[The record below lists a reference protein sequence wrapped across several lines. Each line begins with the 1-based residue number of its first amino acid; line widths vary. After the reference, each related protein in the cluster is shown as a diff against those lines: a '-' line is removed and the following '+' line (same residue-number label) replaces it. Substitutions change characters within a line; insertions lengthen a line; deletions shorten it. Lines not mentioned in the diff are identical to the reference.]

1 MNYIVHFYILASVVV
16 GCFSISAF
24 SFLFSIPTGIASSAA
39 GFKIYAITAGI
50 KNYKS
55 IIKKKKKNHDKI
67 VFLAKTKLNS
77 IEALISRALIDS
89 YISHDESF
97 SVSNVLR
104 E

>member
-77 IEALISRALIDS
+77 IEALISRALVDS
-89 YISHDESF
+89 YINHDESF

>member
-1 MNYIVHFYILASVVV
+1 MNYIVHFYILASAVV
-16 GCFSISAF
+16 GCVSISSF

-50 KNYKS
+50 KNYQS

>member
-16 GCFSISAF
+16 GCFSISV
-24 SFLFSIPTGIASSAA
+24 A